1 MSDINFNK
9 PISKNES
16 GVLAALW
23 RNIIK
28 TNNLT
33 HALDYLVLKYISRSG
48 KESGDNI
55 RLKNKSTLLSNITA
69 PEMSIKVFFDLLFNY
84 LCVKKVSFTIKLTFI
99 NGDESVHTVNVYNSV
114 CEVDVMKDIEKNINT
129 VGENTVDNIGDNK
142 DGKRVK
148 RRKVKKSSK

>member
-1 MSDINFNK
+1 MSDIKFNK

-33 HALDYLVLKYISRSG
+33 HALDYLVLKYVSRSAN
-48 KESGDNI
+48 KSSGENI
-55 RLKNKSTLLSNITA
+55 RLKNKSTLLANITS

-84 LCVKKVSFTIKLTFI
+84 LCVKKVSFTVKLTFI
-99 NGDESVHTVNVYNSV
+99 NGDESVHTVNVDNSV
-114 CEVDVMKDIEKNINT
+114 CEVDVMKDIDKELHTEPKEEEEANS
-129 VGENTVDNIGDNK
+129 
-142 DGKRVK
+142 GKRK
-148 RRKVKKSSK
+148 DKKSSK

>member
-1 MSDINFNK
+1 MSDIKFNK

-33 HALDYLVLKYISRSG
+33 HALDYLVLKYVSRSAN
-48 KESGDNI
+48 KSSGENI
-55 RLKNKSTLLSNITA
+55 RLKNKSTLLANITS

-84 LCVKKVSFTIKLTFI
+84 LCVKKVSFTVKLTFV
-99 NGDESVHTVNVYNSV
+99 NGDESVHTVNVDNSV
-114 CEVDVMKDIEKNINT
+114 CEVDVMKDIDKEIHTEPKEEEEANS
-129 VGENTVDNIGDNK
+129 
-142 DGKRVK
+142 GKRK
-148 RRKVKKSSK
+148 DKKSYK

>member
-1 MSDINFNK
+1 MSDIKFNK

-33 HALDYLVLKYISRSG
+33 HALDYLVLKYVSRSAN
-48 KESGDNI
+48 KSSGENI
-55 RLKNKSTLLSNITA
+55 RLKNKSTLLANITS

-84 LCVKKVSFTIKLTFI
+84 LCVKKVSFTVKLTFI
-99 NGDESVHTVNVYNSV
+99 NGDESVHTVNVDNSV
-114 CEVDVMKDIEKNINT
+114 CEVDVMKDIDKELHTEQKEEEANS
-129 VGENTVDNIGDNK
+129 
-142 DGKRVK
+142 GKRK
-148 RRKVKKSSK
+148 DKKSTE

>member
-1 MSDINFNK
+1 MSDIKFNK

-33 HALDYLVLKYISRSG
+33 HALDYLVLKYVSRSAN
-48 KESGDNI
+48 KSSGENI
-55 RLKNKSTLLSNITA
+55 RLKNKSTLLANITS

-84 LCVKKVSFTIKLTFI
+84 LCVKKVSFTVKLTFV
-99 NGDESVHTVNVYNSV
+99 NGDESVHTVNVDNSV
-114 CEVDVMKDIEKNINT
+114 CEVDVMKDIDKEIHTEPKEEEEANS
-129 VGENTVDNIGDNK
+129 
-142 DGKRVK
+142 GKRK
-148 RRKVKKSSK
+148 DKKSSK

>member
-1 MSDINFNK
+1 MSDIKFNK

-33 HALDYLVLKYISRSG
+33 HALDYLVLKYVSRSAN
-48 KESGDNI
+48 KSSGENI
-55 RLKNKSTLLSNITA
+55 RLKNKSTLLANITS

-84 LCVKKVSFTIKLTFI
+84 LCVKKVSFTVKLTFV
-99 NGDESVHTVNVYNSV
+99 NGDESVHTVNVDNSV
-114 CEVDVMKDIEKNINT
+114 CEVDVMKDIDKELHTEQKEEEVNS
-129 VGENTVDNIGDNK
+129 
-142 DGKRVK
+142 GKRK
-148 RRKVKKSSK
+148 DKKSSK

>member
-28 TNNLT
+28 ANNLT
-33 HALDYLVLKYISRSG
+33 HALDYLVLKYVSRSG
-48 KESGDNI
+48 TESGDNV

-84 LCVKKVSFTIKLTFI
+84 LCVKKVSFTVKLTFV
-99 NGDESVHTVNVYNSV
+99 NGDESVHTVNVDNSV
-114 CEVDVMKDIEKNINT
+114 CEVDVIKDIEKKPMQ
-129 VGENTVDNIGDNK
+129 EGDNPT
-142 DGKRVK
+142 VK
-148 RRKVKKSSK
+148 EAKHGRKRKVTKRPG

>member
-1 MSDINFNK
+1 MSDIKFNK

-33 HALDYLVLKYISRSG
+33 HALDYLVLKYVSRSAN
-48 KESGDNI
+48 KSSGENI
-55 RLKNKSTLLSNITA
+55 RLKNKSTLLANITS

-84 LCVKKVSFTIKLTFI
+84 LCVKKVSFTVKLTFI
-99 NGDESVHTVNVYNSV
+99 NGDESVHTVNVDNSV
-114 CEVDVMKDIEKNINT
+114 CEVDVMKDIDKELHTEQKEEEVNS
-129 VGENTVDNIGDNK
+129 
-142 DGKRVK
+142 GKRK
-148 RRKVKKSSK
+148 DKKSTE